1 MHPEMKALIEKAQE
15 QYLKSDDLLGFR
27 RHVASLAQRLQ
38 AYKVLRD
45 REEEIF
51 QPIADTLV
59 EAFPNESQETLERSL
74 KYWLSAMRHCA
85 AAMLASDSNY
95 LNTRLQWLTGL
106 MGARDTHEIDSK
118 IEALLRDR
126 VAATL
131 SQKQLAVFEPY
142 LKKAC
147 QQLSKVG
154 ADDRA

>member
-15 QYLKSDDLLGFR
+15 QYLKSDDLLRFR

-59 EAFPNESQETLERSL
+59 ETFPNESQETLERSL

-85 AAMLASDSNY
+85 AAMLASDSDY
-95 LNTRLQWLTGL
+95 LNARLQWLTGL
-106 MGARDTHEIDSK
+106 MGARDTQEIDRK
-118 IEALLRDR
+118 IDALLRDR

-147 QQLSKVG
+147 QHLSKVG
-154 ADDRA
+154 ADDRT